1 MCVCKI
7 DSKINQSQTGKV
19 WEQNN
24 YNKCWFASAL
34 KQSFIWACSNKYL
47 SKTYYQSINAL

>member
-1 MCVCKI
+1 MYVCKI

-24 YNKCWFASAL
+24 YNKCWFTSAL